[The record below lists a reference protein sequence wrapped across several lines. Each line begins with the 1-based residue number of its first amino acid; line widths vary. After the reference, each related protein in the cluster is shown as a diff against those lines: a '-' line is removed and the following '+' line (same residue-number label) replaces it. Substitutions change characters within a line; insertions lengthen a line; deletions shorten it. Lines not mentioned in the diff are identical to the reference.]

1 MDHRVTFFGLS
12 FGPFMLMVLKTVL
25 CREEQAYLVGVTGL
39 KDVTGHLGLGV
50 VGLAPQE
57 IGKIGEVIAVVNEAR
72 YELCFVL
79 EYEHWGVVAGGG
91 DTSDEGG
98 AEDQMNFPG
107 LHHRAAV
114 AFLAPPADL
123 GHQPRQHG

>member
-1 MDHRVTFFGLS
+1 MFLMDHHVTFFGLS
-12 FGPFMLMVLKTVL
+12 FGPFMKTVL
-25 CREEQAYLVGVTGL
+25 CREEQAYLVGVAGL

-79 EYEHWGVVAGGG
+79 EYEH
-91 DTSDEGG
+91 
-98 AEDQMNFPG
+98 
-107 LHHRAAV
+107 
-114 AFLAPPADL
+114 
-123 GHQPRQHG
+123 